1 MKNKLII
8 FLTCAMLAFSTNA
21 EAFMLP
27 PFKTDL
33 AGGVQKYI
41 TMVNTKVQT
50 VKDKIKESS
59 ELQGIIQKG
68 KDAIAEVKEYAAKVR
83 NVVDKVKGLNL
94 SNIAGE
100 FSKIN
105 ETMSSTKLK
114 SNMEELNI
122 SKEFNSKLSSVEDN
136 IKKLEEDT
144 LLNSTDQDKVA
155 QNMERIKQLNSQRGA
170 LKQQLSGKLD
180 DVKGK
185 LSSSL
190 SSLKGM
196 KDKALASLKALS
208 FDNIQI
214 LSKNYDSTEDL
225 KEVYNTLTPPK
236 GTEITPSV
244 IASYN
249 TNYKKFWLSDA
260 VAVTNRISTVRS
272 EVTEDNED
280 SGKLTEQVANMEGSN
295 SAKIT
300 ALVEGRKKNM
310 HALITY
316 TEMILLKL
324 KIDVAQD
331 LMKGNFEAIDP
342 SAVENFDFNNYRV
355 TDEDLKEDETPQS
368 ETDSSSTTATNGE
381 RLPEDVVN
389 ESIQAIQDSMDAINK
404 YSTSNRVGK

>member
-1 MKNKLII
+1 
-8 FLTCAMLAFSTNA
+8 MLAFSTNA

-27 PFKTDL
+27 PFKTDI
-33 AGGVQKYI
+33 AGTLQKYFTI
-41 TMVNTKVQT
+41 INTKVQT
-50 VKDKIKESS
+50 VKDKIKESTD
-59 ELQGIIQKG
+59 LQGIIQKG

-105 ETMSSTKLK
+105 ETMSSTKLQF
-114 SNMEELNI
+114 NMEELNI
-122 SKEFNSKLSSVEDN
+122 SKEYNSKLSSIEDN
-136 IKKLEEDT
+136 IRKLEEDT
-144 LLNSTDQDKVA
+144 LKNSTDQNKVT
-155 QNMERIKQLNSQRGA
+155 QNMARIKQLNSQRGE

-180 DVKGK
+180 GVKDK

-190 SSLKGM
+190 SSLKGL
-196 KDKALASLKALS
+196 KDKALASLKSLS

-214 LSKNYDSTEDL
+214 LSKNYDSSEDL
-225 KEVYNTLTPPK
+225 NEVFNTLTPPK

-280 SGKLTEQVANMEGSN
+280 AGKLTEQVANMEGSN

-316 TEMILLKL
+316 TEMVLLKL

-331 LMKGNFEAIDP
+331 LMKGSFEAIDP
-342 SAVENFDFNNYRV
+342 SAIEDFDFNNYRV
-355 TDEDLKEDETPQS
+355 TDEDIQQDEANDN
-368 ETDSSSTTATNGE
+368 ETSPSSTDTTSGE
-381 RLPEDVVN
+381 ALPEDIVN
-389 ESIQAIQDSMDAINK
+389 ESIQAMQDSMDAINK

>member
-27 PFKTDL
+27 PFKTDI
-33 AGGVQKYI
+33 AGTLQKYFTI
-41 TMVNTKVQT
+41 INTKVQT
-50 VKDKIKESS
+50 VKDKIKESTD
-59 ELQGIIQKG
+59 LQGIIQKG

-105 ETMSSTKLK
+105 ETMSSTKLQF
-114 SNMEELNI
+114 NMEELNI
-122 SKEFNSKLSSVEDN
+122 SKEYNSKLSSIEDN
-136 IKKLEEDT
+136 IRKLEEDT
-144 LLNSTDQDKVA
+144 LKNSTDQNKVT
-155 QNMERIKQLNSQRGA
+155 QNMARIKQLNSQRGE

-180 DVKGK
+180 GVKDK

-190 SSLKGM
+190 SSLKGL
-196 KDKALASLKALS
+196 KDKALASLKSLS

-214 LSKNYDSTEDL
+214 LSKNYDSSEDL
-225 KEVYNTLTPPK
+225 NEVFNTLTPPK

-280 SGKLTEQVANMEGSN
+280 AGKLTEQVANMEGSN

-316 TEMILLKL
+316 TEMVLLKL

-331 LMKGNFEAIDP
+331 LMKGSFEAIDP
-342 SAVENFDFNNYRV
+342 SAIEDFDFNNYRV
-355 TDEDLKEDETPQS
+355 TDEDIQQDEANDN
-368 ETDSSSTTATNGE
+368 ETSPSSTDTTSGE
-381 RLPEDVVN
+381 ALPEDIVN
-389 ESIQAIQDSMDAINK
+389 ESIQAMQDSMDAINK